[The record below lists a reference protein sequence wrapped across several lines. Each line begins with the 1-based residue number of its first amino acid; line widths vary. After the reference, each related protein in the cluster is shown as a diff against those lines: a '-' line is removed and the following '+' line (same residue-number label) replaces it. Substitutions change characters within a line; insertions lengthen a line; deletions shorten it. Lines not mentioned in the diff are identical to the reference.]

1 MLAANLANDLT
12 KRVILDV
19 LKLYHDK
26 LCVFFISDVV
36 VLNKSSVAVNLSPG
50 RLVRM
55 LWLESISVCLLYK

>member
-36 VLNKSSVAVNLSPG
+36 VFTLIEQV
-50 RLVRM
+50 
-55 LWLESISVCLLYK
+55 ISCGKPITR